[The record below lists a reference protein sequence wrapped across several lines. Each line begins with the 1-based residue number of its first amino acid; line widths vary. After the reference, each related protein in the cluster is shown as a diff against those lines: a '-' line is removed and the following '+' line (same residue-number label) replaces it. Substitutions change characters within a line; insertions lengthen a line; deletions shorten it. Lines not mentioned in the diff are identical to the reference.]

1 MEFIAFTQRQDMV
14 ELVSALHAK
23 PSPLMDVSAEFYFNH
38 LNTSIRAHEAILHSP
53 NGFGTPPVATWP
65 EMNAA
70 LNAGVDRIW
79 NGDEDVATVLADV
92 QAEVEGQ
99 LERARVRRARRD
111 QQRFGAGP

>member
-23 PSPLMDVSAEFYFNH
+23 PSPLMKVSPEFYLDH
-38 LNTSIRAHEAILHSP
+38 PNTSIAAHEAILHSP

-70 LNAGVDRIW
+70 LNAGIDRIW
-79 NGDEDVATVLADV
+79 NGDEDVATVLTDV
-92 QAEVEGQ
+92 QAEVNGQ
-99 LERARVRRARRD
+99 LERARIRRERRG
-111 QQRFGAGP
+111 QERFGARP